1 MRLYIKKQPSGCFF
15 IGVRRGDFS
24 REFQPIFA
32 TKVAPTNALIEIQ
45 TAISLCPLRLCGD

>member
-45 TAISLCPLRLCGD
+45 TAISLCPLRLCCD